1 MKKCKIIQDNSKL
14 LQSSKVGSENF
25 DGDLKTFE
33 DGDLT
38 LLKLKSILNW
48 KISFQ

>member
-14 LQSSKVGSENF
+14 LLQVVSENF

-38 LLKLKSILNW
+38 PLKFKSILNW
-48 KISFQ
+48 KRSFQ